1 MGAIKLTKIGNSQG
15 FTIPKEILEKGN
27 FSIGD
32 FLEAHIHNGRL
43 ILFKKP
49 LHHSEMKF
57 EGQQD
62 KEDLE
67 WANADLD
74 EWDTSE

>member
-15 FTIPKEILEKGN
+15 FTIPKEILEKSD

-32 FLEAHIHNGRL
+32 SLEAHIHNGRL

-57 EGQQD
+57 EGPQS
-62 KEDLE
+62 KEELE
-67 WANADLD
+67 WADADLG
-74 EWDTSE
+74 EWDDNK